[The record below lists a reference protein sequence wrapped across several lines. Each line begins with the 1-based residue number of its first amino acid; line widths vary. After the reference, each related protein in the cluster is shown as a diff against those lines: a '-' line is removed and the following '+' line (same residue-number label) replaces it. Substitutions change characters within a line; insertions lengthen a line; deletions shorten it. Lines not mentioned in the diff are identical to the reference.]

1 MALAVLRLTN
11 RRQDK
16 KMAARESINR
26 TRGVILGGIA
36 LCVLTIILIA
46 GLWPFTAHPSNQVTW
61 LPGSSGLQFGDYAN
75 IVSSGRFTPSG
86 LQQDGPC
93 SLEICLTPGLT
104 NDTNTLLAFYTPEN
118 LFQFRIRQLNE

>member
-46 GLWPFTAHPSNQVTW
+46 GLWPFTADPSNQVTW
-61 LPGSSGLQFGDYAN
+61 LRGSSGLQFGDYAN
-75 IVSSGRFTPSG
+75 IVSSGEFSG
-86 LQQDGPC
+86 WDSQQRRPC
-93 SLEICLTPGLT
+93 SLEMWLEPGLT
-104 NDTNTLLAFYTPEN
+104 DDTNTMLAF
-118 LFQFRIRQLNE
+118 